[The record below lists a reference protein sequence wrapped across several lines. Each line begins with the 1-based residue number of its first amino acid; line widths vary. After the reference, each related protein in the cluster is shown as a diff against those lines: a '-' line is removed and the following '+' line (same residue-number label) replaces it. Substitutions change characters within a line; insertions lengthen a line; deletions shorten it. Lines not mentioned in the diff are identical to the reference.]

1 MYNQLLFN
9 KLVEKHGV
17 AHVIIYCQME
27 SDTKALLYEECHK
40 RGNVPYE
47 EYMDYAYDRDWWA
60 NKAEELKKL
69 YDNERLIGETS
80 LDSK

>member
-17 AHVIIYCQME
+17 ANIIIYCQME
-27 SDTKALLYEECHK
+27 SDTKGLLYDECEK
-40 RGNVPYE
+40 LGNLPLE

-69 YDNERLIGETS
+69 YDDERLTGKTS
-80 LDSK
+80 SDSK